1 VRGKAIRGEVCAQ
14 APGSGSLLGPTGEK
28 WGCQLSITPPRLPFL
43 RRKGGNSLFSKAK
56 ERTIA
61 DCWDK
66 MEIPIEVSY
75 KRGGQLIEVDK
86 MTLSPDGKTMTTVVE
101 SKLTGRV
108 STYVAHKQ

>member
-66 MEIPIEVSY
+66 MEIPI
-75 KRGGQLIEVDK
+75 KRV
-86 MTLSPDGKTMTTVVE
+86 
-101 SKLTGRV
+101 
-108 STYVAHKQ
+108 